1 MTITSLSQL
10 ESEALIIG
18 YMLNLLMLLLYVRW
32 PVRAI
37 PLPIC
42 EFPKNDFSKQLLFQ
56 TATFPNS
63 DFYKHELSVV
73 YSIPYA
79 VFLLMLAQ
87 GRPLTESPGVKPS
100 TCLL

>member
-1 MTITSLSQL
+1 M
-10 ESEALIIG
+10 EKNVFGKEDMFG
-18 YMLNLLMLLLYVRW
+18 KVRW

-63 DFYKHELSVV
+63 DFYMN
-73 YSIPYA
+73 
-79 VFLLMLAQ
+79 FL
-87 GRPLTESPGVKPS
+87 
-100 TCLL
+100 